1 MNSKTFIINQ
11 LNTLIDSMPELTI
24 RYKHDLNYNTH
35 IIEINPSST
44 FYEDEDYREYEIE
57 LEDLFEM
64 HFPDENIL
72 FITEDSL
79 NSIDVADHEF
89 KSTQFNWVVDWDDES
104 ASTQD
109 NIMSGNYEDNYALA
123 A

>member
-1 MNSKTFIINQ
+1 MDAKTFIINQ
-11 LNTLIDSMPELTI
+11 LNTLINSMPELTI

-44 FYEDEDYREYEIE
+44 FYEDENYREYESE
-57 LEDLFEM
+57 LEDLFEA

-89 KSTQFNWVVDWDDES
+89 KSTQFNWVADWDDES